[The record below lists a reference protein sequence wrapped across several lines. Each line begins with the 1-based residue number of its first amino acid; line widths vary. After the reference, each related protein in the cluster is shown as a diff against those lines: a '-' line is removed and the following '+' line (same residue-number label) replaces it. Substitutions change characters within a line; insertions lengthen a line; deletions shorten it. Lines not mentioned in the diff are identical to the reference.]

1 MAKYYGAIGYAETLE
16 TDPDIWE
23 EVITER
29 FYYGDIVNNSRSL
42 QSSDNVNDNVNIS
55 MGLSIVSDPY
65 AIQNFHAIRY
75 AEYLGT
81 KWKVTSVDVS
91 FPRLTLNLGGVYNE
105 NKT

>member
-1 MAKYYGAIGYAETLE
+1 MAKYYGAIGYVETIE

-29 FYYGDIVNNSRSL
+29 FYYGDVVNNSRSL
-42 QSSDNVNDNVNIS
+42 QSSDSVNDNVNIS
-55 MGLSIVSDPY
+55 TGLSILSDPY

-105 NKT
+105 NET